1 MRQYCNI
8 KEPFIF
14 ESGET
19 IPSLTIAYDTY
30 GTLSPERDN
39 VVWVMHGLTANSDVA
54 DWWPHTVESGKF
66 LDPEKYF
73 IICANMLGSC
83 YGTTGP
89 SSVNPAT
96 GRPWCGDFPKVTI
109 RDAVKCHRLL
119 ARRLGIRKIHE
130 MIGVSLGG
138 FQAIEWMV
146 TDPDIADNVMFC
158 ATDSSCSPWL
168 AAFNKSMYMA
178 INTDPTYGEP
188 RLDAGRKGLATARSI
203 ALISYRGPFA
213 YNMSQRDAEDRPDPF
228 FRRVQTYQEYQGEKL
243 CKRFDVYS
251 YVRICESGD
260 SHDVGRG
267 RGGIREALKR
277 IKANTLVIGIS
288 SDILFPPECL
298 RELADSIPGSSFRVM
313 ESDFAHDGFP
323 DRTRQTQRPHA
334 GMEADERRGRETK

>member
-1 MRQYCNI
+1 MPEIIETGQ
-8 KEPFIF
+8 PFTL
-14 ESGET
+14 ESGFT
-19 IPSLTIAYDTY
+19 FPSLTIAYDTY
-30 GTLSPERDN
+30 GTLNEDRSN
-39 VVWVMHGLTANSDVA
+39 VIWVMHGLTANSDVA
-54 DWWPHTVESGKF
+54 DWWPHTVEKGKF

-73 IICANMLGSC
+73 IVCANMLGSC

-89 SSVNPAT
+89 SSINPAT
-96 GRPWCGDFPKVTI
+96 GKPWCGDFPKVTI
-109 RDAVKCHRLL
+109 RDMVNAHRVL
-119 ARRLGIRKIHE
+119 AEKLGIKKIHE

-146 TDPDIADNVMFC
+146 MDPDIAENVLFC

-188 RLDAGRKGLATARSI
+188 RLDAAHDGLATARSI

-213 YNMSQRDAEDRPDPF
+213 YNMSQKDAPDRPDPF

-243 CKRFDVYS
+243 CRRFDVYS

-267 RGGIREALKR
+267 RGGIPAALSR
-277 IKANTLVIGIS
+277 IKAKVLVVGIS
-288 SDILFPPECL
+288 SDILFPPACL
-298 RELADSIPGSSFRVM
+298 KEIADCIPGSTFRVM
-313 ESDFAHDGFP
+313 ESDFAHDGFLIEHEKLNAFMQEW
-323 DRTRQTQRPHA
+323 RQIR
-334 GMEADERRGRETK
+334 